1 MKRKIANKLD
11 KAIELYK
18 IGDLNNAE
26 RIYND
31 VLRRDHKNDNALRLL
46 GLLENRRGNKIEAI
60 RLIRKAIRINP
71 KIPAYYN
78 NLGEIYR
85 SEQEYDH
92 AMRYYKKAISLNNSY
107 AQAYNNLGCVQQE
120 VGRSKDAINSFQT
133 AISFIENYAEAHNNL
148 GAVFQQLG
156 MVDQAIESFE
166 RAININPGY
175 AEAHR
180 NLSTIKEYK
189 PGDTQLDR
197 MNKIVLSPDIGDYE
211 RMHLY
216 FAMAKAYDDLGL
228 VDRSFSFL
236 CDANRIRKKVLG
248 YDINRDQKVFEQIK
262 NIFSINKNILD
273 LECGIEDSIRP
284 IFIVGMMRSGTSLVE
299 QILSTHSEVYGAGEL
314 EDMGKIIGPQL
325 SSCSDGSLKF
335 ENFIRG
341 IHEDYYAVL
350 RELNVSE
357 KIVIDKMPINFLW
370 IGFIISAFPN
380 AKIVHLN
387 RDPVATCWSIYK
399 NYFSGS
405 GNGYAYDMNDLAA
418 YYKLYIDLMV
428 FWKERYSDRIYDL
441 HYESLTENQEQETRK
456 LLDYCGLKW
465 EERCLDF
472 HKTKREVKTVSAI
485 QVRKKMYKGSSE
497 VWKRYKKHLTPLIN
511 GLEL

>member
-1 MKRKIANKLD
+1 
-11 KAIELYK
+11 
-18 IGDLNNAE
+18 
-26 RIYND
+26 
-31 VLRRDHKNDNALRLL
+31 
-46 GLLENRRGNKIEAI
+46 
-60 RLIRKAIRINP
+60 
-71 KIPAYYN
+71 
-78 NLGEIYR
+78 
-85 SEQEYDH
+85 
-92 AMRYYKKAISLNNSY
+92 
-107 AQAYNNLGCVQQE
+107 
-120 VGRSKDAINSFQT
+120 
-133 AISFIENYAEAHNNL
+133 
-148 GAVFQQLG
+148 
-156 MVDQAIESFE
+156 
-166 RAININPGY
+166 
-175 AEAHR
+175 
-180 NLSTIKEYK
+180 
-189 PGDTQLDR
+189 
-197 MNKIVLSPDIGDYE
+197 
-211 RMHLY
+211 
-216 FAMAKAYDDLGL
+216 
-228 VDRSFSFL
+228 
-236 CDANRIRKKVLG
+236 
-248 YDINRDQKVFEQIK
+248 
-262 NIFSINKNILD
+262 
-273 LECGIEDSIRP
+273 
-284 IFIVGMMRSGTSLVE
+284 MRSGTSLVE

-380 AKIVHLN
+380 AKIVHLS